1 MSDSCLTVSLTA
13 GRREAREYFCSQ
25 WIISTAAAALIF
37 LPVFAPARWK
47 EDDGICNNDD
57 DEAAG

>member
-1 MSDSCLTVSLTA
+1 MSDSRLTVSLTA

-47 EDDGICNNDD
+47 EDDGICNNMNKT
-57 DEAAG
+57 E